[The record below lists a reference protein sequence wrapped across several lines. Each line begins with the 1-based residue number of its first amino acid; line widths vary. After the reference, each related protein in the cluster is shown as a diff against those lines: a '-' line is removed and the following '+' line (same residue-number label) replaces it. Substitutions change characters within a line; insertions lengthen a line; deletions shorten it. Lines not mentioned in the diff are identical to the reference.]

1 MLCKKAIAKRY
12 VTRFLETPNEILPDA
27 SARCGSRSAGAFGSD
42 LAAAIA
48 MAIIGNENR
57 RRGTHLKYDATENS
71 VRASSAFRVISISLW
86 GEIPQYF
93 CNYTRRSSPL
103 VTQVVPFILC
113 LRILSQYDRNFSG
126 TACDRIL
133 GPATLIIFNPISR
146 VFAYADYDV
155 FERSLE
161 SALISAVGRDAY

>member
-1 MLCKKAIAKRY
+1 
-12 VTRFLETPNEILPDA
+12 
-27 SARCGSRSAGAFGSD
+27 
-42 LAAAIA
+42 

-57 RRGTHLKYDATENS
+57 RRGTHLKYDVTENS

-86 GEIPQYF
+86 GEIPEYF

-161 SALISAVGRDAY
+161 SALISAVGCDAY